1 MNLLIQM
8 AWRNIWRSPWRSGVV
23 VGAMALGVWAGVF
36 MMGLAQG
43 VNDARTSAA
52 LDDYVGHAQITDSNF
67 VANQDVQALLAQPA
81 PWTAALDAHP
91 EVESWSERLV
101 LMAVLQAGAASA
113 PVQILAVDPERESR
127 VFTAPRN
134 VVVGELSSEGI
145 TLGQKLADQLGAGL
159 GDRVVLSFQDVRG
172 EIHTVLF
179 SVEGIYDGVSNL
191 IEGVQVYA
199 PLAALA
205 PEVLGGDSLAMARGA
220 VHQIH
225 FRVRNL
231 DSLDATVA
239 AVQGAV
245 ADPGSAIVRTWRGIS
260 PDLSYADE
268 VLAQSLLLFMAVILF
283 AMAFGILNTML
294 MAILER
300 TRELGMLMAIGL
312 TGRKVFRLV
321 VWETLLLSF
330 AGMPIG
336 LLLGHITIAVTSRTG
351 ITIDGV
357 DKGLAEFG
365 LQSTIYPVSVP
376 EYYLPIAVLVAV
388 LGLLSSLYPARKAL
402 KLNPIESMRVL

>member
-43 VNDARTSAA
+43 VNASRTAAA

-67 VANQDVQALLAQPA
+67 VANQEVQALLAQPER
-81 PWTAALDAHP
+81 WTAALDAHP

-101 LMAVLQAGAASA
+101 LTAVLQAGAASA
-113 PVQILAVDPERESR
+113 PVQVLAVDPAREAR
-127 VFTAPRN
+127 VFTAPRHI
-134 VVVGELSSEGI
+134 VEGELGSAGI
-145 TLGQKLADQLGAGL
+145 TLGQKLADQLGAGV

-179 SVEGIYDGVSNL
+179 AVEGVYDGVSNL
-191 IEGVQVYA
+191 VEGVQVYA

-205 PEVLGGDSLAMARGA
+205 PEVGGGDSLAAA
-220 VHQIH
+220 AATAHQIH
-225 FRVRNL
+225 FRVRSL

-239 AVQGAV
+239 ELRGAV
-245 ADPGSAIVRTWRGIS
+245 VPPGSAVVRTWREIS

-312 TGRKVFRLV
+312 TRRKVFRLV

-330 AGMPIG
+330 AGMPLG
-336 LLLGHITIAVTSRTG
+336 LLLGHATIAVTSRTG
-351 ITIDGV
+351 ITLEGV

>member
-43 VNDARTSAA
+43 VNDARTASA

-67 VANQDVQALLAQPA
+67 VANQDVNALLAQPA
-81 PWTAALDAHP
+81 QWTAALDAHP
-91 EVESWSERLV
+91 EVVSWSERLV

-134 VVVGELSSEGI
+134 VVEGELSSEGI

-220 VHQIH
+220 AHQIH

-245 ADPGSAIVRTWRGIS
+245 AEPGSAIVRTWRGIS

-312 TGRKVFRLV
+312 TRRKVFRLV

-336 LLLGHITIAVTSRTG
+336 LLLGHVTIAVTSRTG

>member
-43 VNDARTSAA
+43 VNAARTAAA

-67 VANQDVQALLAQPA
+67 VANQEVQALLAQPER
-81 PWTAALDAHP
+81 WTAALDAHP

-101 LMAVLQAGAASA
+101 LTAVLQAGAASA
-113 PVQILAVDPERESR
+113 PVQVLAVDPAREAR
-127 VFTAPRN
+127 VFTAPRHI
-134 VVVGELSSEGI
+134 VEGELGSEGI
-145 TLGQKLADQLGAGL
+145 TLGQKLADQLGAGV

-179 SVEGIYDGVSNL
+179 AVEGVYDGVSNL
-191 IEGVQVYA
+191 VEGVQVYA

-205 PEVLGGDSLAMARGA
+205 PEVGGGDSLAAA
-220 VHQIH
+220 AATSHQIH
-225 FRVRNL
+225 FRVRSL

-239 AVQGAV
+239 ELRGAV
-245 ADPGSAIVRTWRGIS
+245 AQPGSAVVRTWREIS

-312 TGRKVFRLV
+312 TRRKVFRLV

-330 AGMPIG
+330 AGMPLG
-336 LLLGHITIAVTSRTG
+336 LLLGHATIAVTSRTG
-351 ITIDGV
+351 ITLEGV

>member
-43 VNDARTSAA
+43 VNDVRTAAA

-67 VANQDVQALLAQPA
+67 VANQDVNALLAQPA
-81 PWTAALDAHP
+81 QWTAVLDAHP

-134 VVVGELSSEGI
+134 VVAGELSSEGI

-172 EIHTVLF
+172 EIHSVLF

-220 VHQIH
+220 AHQIH

-245 ADPGSAIVRTWRGIS
+245 AEPGSAIVRTWRGIS

-312 TGRKVFRLV
+312 TRRKVFRLV

>member
-312 TGRKVFRLV
+312 TRRKVFRLV

>member
-1 MNLLIQM
+1 
-8 AWRNIWRSPWRSGVV
+8 
-23 VGAMALGVWAGVF
+23 MALGVWAGVF

-67 VANQDVQALLAQPA
+67 VANQEVQALLAQPA

-220 VHQIH
+220 AHQIH

-245 ADPGSAIVRTWRGIS
+245 AEPGSAIVRTWRGIS

-312 TGRKVFRLV
+312 TRRKVFRLV
-321 VWETLLLSF
+321 VWETLLHSF

>member
-312 TGRKVFRLV
+312 TRRKVFRLV

-336 LLLGHITIAVTSRTG
+336 LILGHITIAVTSRTG

>member
-67 VANQDVQALLAQPA
+67 VANQDVQALLAQPEQ
-81 PWTAALDAHP
+81 WTAALDANP

-231 DSLDATVA
+231 DSLDAIVA

-312 TGRKVFRLV
+312 TRRKVFRLV

-336 LLLGHITIAVTSRTG
+336 LILGHLPTAVTSRTG

-388 LGLLSSLYPARKAL
+388 LGMLSSLYPARKAL

>member
-43 VNDARTSAA
+43 VNDARTAAA

-67 VANQDVQALLAQPA
+67 VANQDVQALLTQPEQ
-81 PWTAALDAHP
+81 WTKALEAHP

-134 VVVGELSSEGI
+134 VVAGELSSEGI

-225 FRVRNL
+225 FRVRTL

-239 AVQGAV
+239 AVQGSV
-245 ADPGSAIVRTWRGIS
+245 ANPGSAIVRTWRGIS

-312 TGRKVFRLV
+312 TRRKVFSLV

-336 LLLGHITIAVTSRTG
+336 LLLGHVTIAITSQTG

-376 EYYLPIAVLVAV
+376 EYYLPIALLVAV
-388 LGLLSSLYPARKAL
+388 LGLLSSLYPAKKAL

>member
-336 LLLGHITIAVTSRTG
+336 LILGHITIAVTSRTG

>member
-1 MNLLIQM
+1 M
-8 AWRNIWRSPWRSGVV
+8 R
-23 VGAMALGVWAGVF
+23 
-36 MMGLAQG
+36 
-43 VNDARTSAA
+43 
-52 LDDYVGHAQITDSNF
+52 
-67 VANQDVQALLAQPA
+67 
-81 PWTAALDAHP
+81 
-91 EVESWSERLV
+91 RL
-101 LMAVLQAGAASA
+101 
-113 PVQILAVDPERESR
+113 P
-127 VFTAPRN
+127 
-134 VVVGELSSEGI
+134 
-145 TLGQKLADQLGAGL
+145 
-159 GDRVVLSFQDVRG
+159 
-172 EIHTVLF
+172 H
-179 SVEGIYDGVSNL
+179 
-191 IEGVQVYA
+191 
-199 PLAALA
+199 
-205 PEVLGGDSLAMARGA
+205 SLPNCWGA

-239 AVQGAV
+239 ELRGAV
-245 ADPGSAIVRTWRGIS
+245 AQPGSAIVRTWREIS

-312 TGRKVFRLV
+312 TRRKVFRLV

-336 LLLGHITIAVTSRTG
+336 LLLGHLTIAVTSRTG

-365 LQSTIYPVSVP
+365 LESTIYPVSVP